1 MKKLM
6 VLILS
11 TLMLLS
17 CGKPGEVSNKNTE
30 SKSSGGNETYKIGIT
45 QIATHPSLDLVK
57 QGFKKAFEEMIKVLE
72 SKGEK

>member
-17 CGKPGEVSNKNTE
+17 CGKPGEVSNKN
-30 SKSSGGNETYKIGIT
+30 KIGIT
-45 QIATHPSLDLVK
+45 QIATHPSLDKL
-57 QGFKKAFEEMIKVLE
+57 QSG
-72 SKGEK
+72 

>member
-17 CGKPGEVSNKNTE
+17 CGKTGEVSNKNTGN
-30 SKSSGGNETYKIGIT
+30 KDSGANETYPDSNSSFIGF
-45 QIATHPSLDLVK
+45 S
-57 QGFKKAFEEMIKVLE
+57 
-72 SKGEK
+72 